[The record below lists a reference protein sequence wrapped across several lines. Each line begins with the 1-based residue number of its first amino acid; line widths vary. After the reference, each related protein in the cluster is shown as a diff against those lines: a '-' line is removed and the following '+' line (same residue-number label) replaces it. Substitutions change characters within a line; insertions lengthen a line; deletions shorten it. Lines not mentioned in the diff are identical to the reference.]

1 MSGDGSELVELCLA
15 EVHLGHRT
23 RRAALGLLD
32 EDSAEPLSNLPGGK
46 GGSCGWLSGEPYGRL
61 PCLRGPT
68 ASPPDLLA
76 DFDPSLLLLCPLRL
90 LQTPANV
97 LSQPVR
103 SLSSTSLQLLLYSV
117 YDSPLAAMAAPLPAS
132 RISSLTSSTLPLILE
147 RQRSLSLNLSPSP
160 FTESTILK
168 NLALLT
174 AGVRV
179 LELEG
184 KGVRVGAGKQVGQE
198 DASRLREGV
207 EKLLALMEGDAEGR
221 QKVAAIRESFQSVFR
236 SCSAGSSCF
245 THSRLIS
252 SVAPPTFPCSP
263 PRTPSP
269 PPQEPVFALASPT
282 LPPAGLSRASSPPPA
297 SDPLSRPAAGGFQES
312 YRDDEDDE
320 PYRDVSDADMLQQ
333 QQQMME
339 GAADVMPPRQ

>member
-1 MSGDGSELVELCLA
+1 MDCSTRTLLSLCQ
-15 EVHLGHRT
+15 
-23 RRAALGLLD
+23 
-32 EDSAEPLSNLPGGK
+32 NLPGGK
-46 GGSCGWLSGEPYGRL
+46 GGLAGGCRESLTAACPACGGR
-61 PCLRGPT
+61 RRARPT
-68 ASPPDLLA
+68 SWPTSIQASFSSALLA
-76 DFDPSLLLLCPLRL
+76 SYRPQPTSYPSQSGRSHLLLWPLI
-90 LQTPANV
+90 
-97 LSQPVR
+97 
-103 SLSSTSLQLLLYSV
+103 YSV

-184 KGVRVGAGKQVGQE
+184 KGVRVGAGKQVGRE

-221 QKVAAIRESFQSVFR
+221 QKVAAIRESFQSVIR
-236 SCSAGSSCF
+236 SRSAGSSCF
-245 THSRLIS
+245 THSRLIC

-312 YRDDEDDE
+312 YRDNEDDE
-320 PYRDVSDADMLQQ
+320 PYRDVSDADMLLQ
-333 QQQMME
+333 QQQMMD
-339 GAADVMPPRQ
+339 GAADVMPPRQWIGAAD